1 MNVIVPE
8 KTYIPE
14 DLLQMPD
21 GDFYELVNGQLV
33 ERHMGA
39 RSSWIGGQI
48 HASLDNH
55 CRQHHAGWVFPADTS
70 YQCFPGAPNKV
81 RKPNTSFIAF
91 GRLPGEKLPKGHIP
105 ITPDLAVEVVSPKHL
120 FYEVEERVHDF
131 LQAGTRLVWVVSPPQ
146 RIVFVFRADGSIVG
160 LREQDELSGED
171 VVPGFRC
178 RIHDLF
184 PPQPAQPGNGS
195 AS

>member
-1 MNVIVPE
+1 MNVIVSQE
-8 KTYIPE
+8 TYTPE
-14 DLLQMPD
+14 DLLGMRD
-21 GDFYELVNGQLV
+21 GHQYELVNGHLV
-33 ERHMGA
+33 EKHMGSE
-39 RSSWIGGQI
+39 SSWVGGKL
-48 HASLDNH
+48 HTSLNTH
-55 CRQHHAGWVFPADTS
+55 CQQHHAGWAFPADTS
-70 YQCFPGAPNKV
+70 YQCFPNAPKKV
-81 RKPNTSFIAF
+81 RKPDTSFIAF

-105 ITPDLAVEVVSPKHL
+105 IAPDLAVEVVSPKDL

-146 RIVFVFRADGSIVG
+146 RIVFIFRADGSIVG

-178 RIHDLF
+178 RIRDLF
-184 PPQPAQPGNGS
+184 PPQPPQSGNGS